1 MNDLGGNRM
10 KVNVKMSTYTHNGE
24 EKSFNFYTSLRAM
37 NKLKFVNIVTDLVIG
52 DNYNSVIRDMMFDFA
67 IVEVFTDIDT
77 SAIHSS
83 SNSIE
88 MIEDLLDET
97 NIVDIVKANAEYG
110 LIEELNKAV
119 DDNIEYRTGVRKNP
133 IAESLSHLL
142 NTIEQKMSGIDTE
155 SMMQFAEIIS
165 SMSGELTTDKMLE
178 AYSKSNMFK
187 DRYAQ
192 ILSDKEQHNV
202 KMEAI
207 ADMK

>member
-1 MNDLGGNRM
+1 M